1 MLFLMRKLPWSIS
14 TTVRNP
20 ERLREFLR
28 VLSEFEGR
36 PFDADAQREYQ
47 IRLIQEGL
55 YRPTKVPSELASRY
69 NDPTKPLSFDDAKQ
83 IFEYQKYKDPP
94 MRGRQSVNPLNKL
107 GLAVAVK
114 RLGKV
119 RITPAGR
126 LFMGDISQ
134 SSEVL
139 FRSLLKLQFPNPLNS
154 NFKEDYG
161 FYIAPFTAVL
171 RLLDYLRSRGKNGL
185 TQSEFCYFVT
195 TWLDIRELETQAKR
209 ILEFARLTGKQRTDY
224 LRNWL
229 KEFYGEEVNLSDTKA
244 KNLLDYGDNTMRY
257 FRYTKYFAV
266 AGSLGSWSI
275 DIEPTRAKEVEL
287 LLQEMDGTPKEFKTL
302 DYYLE
307 YMGNSDLP
315 ELPWYSNEKL
325 CIVIQD
331 LQEQF
336 RRLGFAINASNRLIT
351 APPSPLTSRDEL
363 ELWLNDLRSLLKEQS
378 LAVRLQQ
385 SRWQASVLSDLRATL
400 LGTGRQRG
408 RQIEPADLEK
418 LVADMLIAIDD
429 ADDVSPNYP
438 MDDLGNPISH
448 APGNRPD
455 IECQYR
461 DFRLVVEVTLD
472 SSKNQWF
479 REGQPVMRHLRE
491 FEKRFSDDLPA
502 FCIFLAPRVH
512 PDTYSQFWMAVR
524 YEYDGTPQKI
534 VPVDFQQ
541 LGQVLEAIVR
551 HLEVHRRFE
560 SFRLLEFLNES
571 VAVHNLNGYNQ
582 WREHLRKTID
592 EWCSAVAR

>member
-1 MLFLMRKLPWSIS
+1 
-14 TTVRNP
+14 
-20 ERLREFLR
+20 
-28 VLSEFEGR
+28 
-36 PFDADAQREYQ
+36 
-47 IRLIQEGL
+47 
-55 YRPTKVPSELASRY
+55 
-69 NDPTKPLSFDDAKQ
+69 
-83 IFEYQKYKDPP
+83 
-94 MRGRQSVNPLNKL
+94 
-107 GLAVAVK
+107 
-114 RLGKV
+114 
-119 RITPAGR
+119 
-126 LFMGDISQ
+126 
-134 SSEVL
+134 
-139 FRSLLKLQFPNPLNS
+139 
-154 NFKEDYG
+154 
-161 FYIAPFTAVL
+161 
-171 RLLDYLRSRGKNGL
+171 
-185 TQSEFCYFVT
+185 
-195 TWLDIRELETQAKR
+195 
-209 ILEFARLTGKQRTDY
+209 
-224 LRNWL
+224 
-229 KEFYGEEVNLSDTKA
+229 
-244 KNLLDYGDNTMRY
+244 
-257 FRYTKYFAV
+257 
-266 AGSLGSWSI
+266 
-275 DIEPTRAKEVEL
+275 
-287 LLQEMDGTPKEFKTL
+287 
-302 DYYLE
+302 
-307 YMGNSDLP
+307 MGNSDLP